1 MIKKITRNEMWNA
14 IIMVYPSIKALSID
28 TLYNY
33 VMRDSIFKILIELK
47 VHKSRHLNKE
57 QKQQIENELNER
69 AINKL

>member
-1 MIKKITRNEMWNA
+1 MWNA
-14 IIMVYPSIKALSID
+14 ITMVYPSIKAFSID
-28 TLYNY
+28 GLNNY
-33 VMRDSIFKILIELK
+33 VKRDNIFKILIELK